1 MLVAIMR
8 HPWTT
13 PGYIFRGHTVL
24 KKGVSFFLKKS
35 WKQSS
40 LDRGERQGS
49 RGYMNAR
56 DIMIIIFYSYAMKL
70 STCLMVFAALAVAGN
85 ARSLSADPSLL
96 LSSPSLEADLACYKK
111 NCEKIKKKGQMSCD
125 DAMDNALSSMGMDC
139 GQHIKGWRSLMSEYK
154 VSTCVMDRDCI
165 NTWEEDHV
173 CSKKTVT
180 MGEEGKNFLY
190 EDIDCVELWELY
202 GNQNYDD
209 WSLDTWNQKRNDQKL
224 FLNKDFFKT
233 ISQCAKNSTDP
244 KVRWT
249 CVTVS

>member
-24 KKGVSFFLKKS
+24 KKGVSFFLKTPHYRRR
-35 WKQSS
+35 
-40 LDRGERQGS
+40 LTAGNAVGS

-56 DIMIIIFYSYAMKL
+56 DIIIIIFYSYAMKL
-70 STCLMVFAALAVAGN
+70 ATLAVAGD
-85 ARSLSADPSLL
+85 ARRLSEDPPVLK

-111 NCEKIKKKGQMSCD
+111 NCEKIKREGQMSCD
-125 DAMDNALSSMGMDC
+125 DAMDNALSSMRMDC
-139 GQHIKGWRSLMSEYK
+139 GQNIKGWRSLMSEYK

-173 CSKKTVT
+173 CSKKTIT
-180 MGEEGKNFLY
+180 MGPEGKVFLY

-202 GNQNYDD
+202 GNQNYDN
-209 WSLDTWNQKRNDQKL
+209 WSPDTWKQKRSDQT
-224 FLNKDFFKT
+224 FILNTEFFKT
-233 ISQCAKNSTDP
+233 ISKCAKNSTDP
-244 KVRWT
+244 TVRWT